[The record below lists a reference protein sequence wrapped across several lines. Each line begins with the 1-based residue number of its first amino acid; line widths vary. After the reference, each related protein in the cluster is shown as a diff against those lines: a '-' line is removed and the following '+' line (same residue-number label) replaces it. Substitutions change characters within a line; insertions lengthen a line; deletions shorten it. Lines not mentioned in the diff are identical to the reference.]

1 MKRFI
6 AFSILFI
13 PGAFAAYGIKIMRD
27 MVFGIL
33 QPPYPFLW
41 LQFLA
46 GLLITCAGVGFIGG
60 FILHRDR
67 KRNKV
72 QSRFDK
78 SSSDIK

>member
-6 AFSILFI
+6 AFLILFI

-41 LQFLA
+41 LQFLI
-46 GLLITCAGVGFIGG
+46 GLLITIGG
-60 FILHRDR
+60 IAFIAGFVLHRDR
-67 KRNKV
+67 KQNKV
-72 QSRFDK
+72 QSRFNK
-78 SSSDIK
+78 F